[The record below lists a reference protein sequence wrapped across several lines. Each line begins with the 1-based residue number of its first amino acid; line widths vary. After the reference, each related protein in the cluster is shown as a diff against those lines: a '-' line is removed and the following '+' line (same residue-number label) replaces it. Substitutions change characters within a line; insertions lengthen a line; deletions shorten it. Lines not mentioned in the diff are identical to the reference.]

1 METISIQVEP
11 QIAQA
16 YRAFAPQRQKQVQM
30 LMSIV
35 LKRSIEQDSLE
46 KTVADLRDEA
56 EANGLTPEILEEL
69 LAEIALCPRHKYSD
83 Q

>member
-30 LMSIV
+30 LMSII
-35 LKRSIEQDSLE
+35 LKQSLEQDSLE

-56 EANGLTPEILEEL
+56 EVNGLTPEILEGL
-69 LAEIALCPRHKYSD
+69 LADE
-83 Q
+83 

>member
-16 YRAFAPQRQKQVQM
+16 YRAFAPQQQKQVQM
-30 LMSIV
+30 LMSII
-35 LKRSIEQDSLE
+35 LKRSLEQDTLE

-69 LAEIALCPRHKYSD
+69 LADE
-83 Q
+83 

>member
-16 YRAFAPQRQKQVQM
+16 YRAFAPQRQKQFQM

-35 LKRSIEQDSLE
+35 LERSIEQDSLE

-69 LAEIALCPRHKYSD
+69 LADE
-83 Q
+83 

>member
-11 QIAQA
+11 KIAKA

-30 LMSIV
+30 LMSLV
-35 LKRSIEQDSLE
+35 LSRSLEQDSLE

-69 LAEIALCPRHKYSD
+69 LADE
-83 Q
+83 

>member
-16 YRAFAPQRQKQVQM
+16 YRAFAPQRQKQFQM

-35 LKRSIEQDSLE
+35 LERSIEQDSLE

-69 LAEIALCPRHKYSD
+69 LADK
-83 Q
+83 

>member
-30 LMSIV
+30 LMSII
-35 LKRSIEQDSLE
+35 LKRSLEQDSLE

-56 EANGLTPEILEEL
+56 EANGLTPEILEAL
-69 LAEIALCPRHKYSD
+69 LADE
-83 Q
+83 

>member
-1 METISIQVEP
+1 METISIQVES

-30 LMSIV
+30 LMSII
-35 LKRSIEQDSLE
+35 LKRSLEQDSLE
-46 KTVADLRDEA
+46 KTVTDLRDEA

-69 LAEIALCPRHKYSD
+69 LADE
-83 Q
+83 